1 MARKTPHGTN
11 QKFKKQNELVKRMLS
26 SYFAPLKR
34 ILLQILLLQIIYLIF
49 RSCFVLLHLDKFQE
63 LSFGAFL
70 KLSFYGIR
78 FDLSTITT
86 INALYLVGLLIPISN
101 KKWTDVWLNHLF
113 VLFNSI
119 FFLFEIS
126 DWSYFS
132 FSLKRATLDVLNMVS
147 RKGDFINQLPHFLID
162 FWYVPLIA
170 VLSILLFK
178 YANKKILQLTPINA
192 YPKWSFS
199 RLFWDVGRLAI
210 VGGIFLITMRG
221 GLQYIP
227 IGNGNALQVTESRY
241 VPIVLNSPFSIMHSY
256 SGKLEELNFFS
267 PEELKQKINPI
278 QHFTDRKFQS
288 KNVVVLILES
298 FSKEFT
304 GLGGRTSR
312 THFLDSLMTHSLV
325 FTQAY
330 ANGLH
335 SAEGIPAVLSGIPT
349 LMDEPITT
357 SAYGT
362 NRTNSLA
369 SLLREKGYETSF
381 FHGGSNGTMSFDLYA
396 SGAGFQHYFGRNEY
410 PNSADYD
417 GSWGIW
423 DEPYLQYFNQSLS
436 TMKQPFLAS
445 VFTLSSHDPFK
456 VPNQYEGKFPKGN
469 LPIEQCIGYTD
480 FSLQRF
486 FKEAA
491 KQPWF
496 NNTLFV
502 ITADHCTPTSKD
514 FYYAAENMGRY
525 AIPIL
530 FYAPGDSNL
539 KGVNKN
545 LMQQIDILPSI
556 LDYLGYDQPFFAF
569 GNSAF
574 QTQKTRFLLNEL
586 SNAYQYYENDYLLTT
601 AQQQA
606 VGFYHFKE
614 DSLCAKNLIA
624 KNLPLK
630 NELLVHFQAYL
641 QAYRYS
647 LVHNAMTVETWR
659 AQMP

>member
-1 MARKTPHGTN
+1 MAWKTPHGTN
-11 QKFKKQNELVKRMLS
+11 QKFKKQNELVKSMLS
-26 SYFAPLKR
+26 SYLAPLKR
-34 ILLQILLLQIIYLIF
+34 ILLQILLLQVIYLIF

-63 LSFGAFL
+63 LSLMGFL

-78 FDLSTITT
+78 FDLSTIIT
-86 INALYLVGLLIPISN
+86 INSLYIIGLLIPIDHKN
-101 KKWTDVWLNHLF
+101 WADRWLNHLF
-113 VLFNSI
+113 IITNSLL
-119 FFLFEIS
+119 FLFEIS
-126 DWSYFS
+126 DWAYFS
-132 FSLKRATLDVLNMVS
+132 FSLKRATLDVLNMVG
-147 RKGDFINQLPHFLID
+147 RKGDFINQLPHFLHD

-170 VLSILLFK
+170 VLLIFIFK
-178 YANKKILQLTPINA
+178 YGNKKILQATPIVV
-192 YPKWSFS
+192 YPKWNIK
-199 RLFWDVGRLAI
+199 RLFWDVGRLTI
-210 VGGIFLITMRG
+210 VGGICLIVMRG

-256 SGKLEELNFFS
+256 SGKLEDLNFFS

-278 QHFTDRKFQS
+278 QHFSDRKFKA
-288 KNVVVLILES
+288 KNVVVIILES

-304 GLGGRTSR
+304 SLGGRTSR
-312 THFLDSLMTHSLV
+312 TPFLDSLMQHALV
-325 FTQAY
+325 FSQAY

-381 FHGGSNGTMSFDLYA
+381 FHGGSNGTMSFDVYA

-410 PNSADYD
+410 PNSTDYD

-436 TMKQPFLAS
+436 KMKPPFLAS

-456 VPNQYEGKFPKGN
+456 VPDTYEGKFPKGN

-480 FSLQRF
+480 FALKRF
-486 FKEAA
+486 FQEAA
-491 KQPWF
+491 KQAWF
-496 NNTLFV
+496 NNTIFIL
-502 ITADHCTPTSKD
+502 TADHCTPTSKD
-514 FYYAAENMGRY
+514 FFYAAENMGRY
-525 AIPIL
+525 AIPIM
-530 FYAPGDSNL
+530 FFAPGDSSM

-545 LMQQIDILPSI
+545 LMQQIDILPSV

-569 GNSAF
+569 GKSVF
-574 QTQKTRFLLNEL
+574 QTQQPRFLLNEL
-586 SNAYQYYENDYLLTT
+586 SNAYQYYENEYLLTT
-601 AQQQA
+601 AQQEP
-606 VGFYHFKE
+606 VGLFHFSK
-614 DSLCAKNLIA
+614 DSLCKN
-624 KNLPLK
+624 NLLQQNKILK
-630 NELLVHFQAYL
+630 NEMLLHFQAYL
-641 QAYRYS
+641 QAYRHS
-647 LVHNAMTVETWR
+647 LIHNAMTVDTWR
-659 AQMP
+659 TQMP